1 MYKDDLEQ
9 LERRLRKA
17 IYMEDTQNL
26 KALGWPE
33 ELMDC
38 IKHMSI
44 RADLTD
50 LLYESFVT
58 HHFNRSP
65 RHEEELNNENSGL
78 R

>member
-9 LERRLRKA
+9 LERRLTNA
-17 IYMEDTQNL
+17 IYMEDTENL
-26 KALGWPE
+26 KDLRWPK

-38 IKHMSI
+38 IKDMAI
-44 RADLTD
+44 RSEICDMLHQS
-50 LLYESFVT
+50 LVT

-65 RHEEELNNENSGL
+65 RHEEELKNENSGL